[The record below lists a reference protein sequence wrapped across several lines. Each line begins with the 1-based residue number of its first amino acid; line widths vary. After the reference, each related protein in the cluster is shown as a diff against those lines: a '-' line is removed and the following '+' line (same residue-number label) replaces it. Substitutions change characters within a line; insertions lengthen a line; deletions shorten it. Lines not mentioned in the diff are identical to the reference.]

1 MYNAQAILNYSCA
14 ELCVL
19 YIIITHLECTK
30 YQAMTQ
36 HWVFPAGLHAD
47 RVREIES
54 RKFAI
59 YL

>member
-36 HWVFPAGLHAD
+36 PWVFPA
-47 RVREIES
+47 
-54 RKFAI
+54 
-59 YL
+59 